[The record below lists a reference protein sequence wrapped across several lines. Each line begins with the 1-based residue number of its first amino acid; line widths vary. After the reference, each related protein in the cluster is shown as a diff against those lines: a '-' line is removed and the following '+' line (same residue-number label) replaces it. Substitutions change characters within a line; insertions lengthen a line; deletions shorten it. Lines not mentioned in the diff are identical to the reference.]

1 MIDDPLYCDP
11 DLVQFYDLENV
22 GGLDFEYC
30 LQFAEGAGSVLDLG
44 CGTGQLATA
53 LAEGRSVYGV
63 DPAGAMLAIA
73 RTRPNGNRVR
83 WIEADARTVRLDRKF
98 DLVLLTGHA
107 FQVFLTRDDQRAV
120 LNTIEYHLDRGGR
133 FIFDMRNSVMEE
145 WREWTPGQSQRP
157 LHHPT
162 HGEILAWNDVVFD
175 PATCVATYATF
186 YRKVATGE
194 IFEAS
199 SKIVFV
205 GQAEISAM
213 IGEAGLAVD
222 ELLGDWRGAPYRPLS
237 PEIIPVGRLA

>member
-30 LQFAEGAGSVLDLG
+30 LRFAEGAGSVLDLG

-63 DPAGAMLAIA
+63 DPAGAMLATA

-107 FQVFLTRDDQRAV
+107 FQVFLTSDDQRAV
-120 LNTIEYHLDRGGR
+120 LNTIAYHLDRRGR
-133 FIFDMRNSVMEE
+133 FIFDMRNPVMEE

-157 LHHPT
+157 LHHPK

-186 YRKVATGE
+186 YQKVATGE
-194 IFEAS
+194 LFEAS

-205 GQAEISAM
+205 GPAEISAM
-213 IGEAGLAVD
+213 LGEAGLVVD